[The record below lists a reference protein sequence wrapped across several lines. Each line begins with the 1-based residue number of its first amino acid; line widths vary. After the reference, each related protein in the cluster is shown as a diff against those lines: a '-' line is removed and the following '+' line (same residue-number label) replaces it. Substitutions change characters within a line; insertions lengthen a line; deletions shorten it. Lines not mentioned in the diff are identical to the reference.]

1 MTVWRDGKFLAA
13 GDIGHALDDRG
24 LLLGDGLF
32 ETLRVSNGRPVRF
45 ERHLARLSASAAEL
59 GLTLPDDGMGLERAA
74 GELAH
79 RLGLADAAVRISLT
93 AGSGP
98 RGLVRPDPP
107 GASLFMTAALLAAP
121 PASIRLHES
130 AIRRSPS
137 SPACRHK
144 TLSYVDNVM
153 ARREALEAGADMAL
167 FLDTDGFL
175 SGCDCANVFWITD
188 FGICTPELDSGV
200 LPGTARAHVLDRLDV
215 VECRALPDVL
225 DTAGMVFVT
234 NALSGAIRVERPGT
248 RDDVSVKGLFDRV
261 RSVLA
266 K

>member
-1 MTVWRDGKFLAA
+1 MTVWRDGKFMAA
-13 GDIGHALDDRG
+13 GDIGHSLDDRG

-59 GLTLPDDGMGLERAA
+59 DLTLPDDGMGLERAA
-74 GELAH
+74 GELAQ

-98 RGLVRPDPP
+98 RGLARPDPA
-107 GASLFMTAALLAAP
+107 GASLFMTAAPLAAP

-137 SPACRHK
+137 SFACRHK

-167 FLDTDGFL
+167 LLDSDGFL

-188 FGICTPELDSGV
+188 FGICTPDLESGV

-215 VECRALPDVL
+215 VECRAGPDVL
-225 DTAGMVFVT
+225 ETAGLVFVT
-234 NALSGAIRVERPGT
+234 NALSGAIRVARPGKREDT
-248 RDDVSVKGLFDRV
+248 AVEGLFARV
-261 RSVLA
+261 QSVLA

>member
-1 MTVWRDGKFLAA
+1 MTVWLDGEFLAA

-59 GLTLPDDGMGLERAA
+59 GLLLPDGGEGLEDAA
-74 GELAH
+74 RELAQ
-79 RLGLADAAVRISLT
+79 RLGLPDAAVRISLT

-98 RGLVRPDPP
+98 RGLVRPDPA
-107 GASLFMTAALLAAP
+107 GASLFMTGAPLAAP
-121 PASIRLHES
+121 PASIRLHTSE
-130 AIRRSPS
+130 IRRSPS

-144 TLSYVDNVM
+144 TLSYIDNVM

-167 FLDTDGFL
+167 LLDTDGFV
-175 SGCDCANVFWITD
+175 SGCDCANLFWITD
-188 FGICTPELDSGV
+188 YGICTPELESGV
-200 LPGTARAHVLDRLDV
+200 LPGTARAEILDSLDV

-225 DTAGMVFVT
+225 DTAGLVFVT
-234 NALSGAIRVERPGT
+234 NALSGAVRVTRPGKLDY
-248 RDDVSVKGLFDRV
+248 RAAEGLFDRA